1 MAPLFFSTFWK
12 PAEIPV
18 HCQKCG
24 FSTFWKPGEI
34 PVQCQ
39 KCAPLPLGHV
49 VDEQQK
55 QVMYLNLQQPLMVKS
70 KGNIVE
76 HFQAPVVP
84 QQKGKGDLSEQVNQ
98 KQVNA

>member
-12 PAEIPV
+12 PGEIPV
-18 HCQKCG
+18 H
-24 FSTFWKPGEI
+24 
-34 PVQCQ
+34 CQ
-39 KCAPLPLGHV
+39 KCAPLPLGYV